1 MHSTTESFQKN
12 FALFEHS
19 LNGESELP
27 LHQLRRRSLERFS
40 TLGFPTT
47 RDEDWRFTNI
57 APLAAT
63 QFRPILVSEPH
74 SITPAQV
81 AAAGY
86 AGQSGERLVFVNGH
100 FAPGLSQLGEVGN
113 GATVSNLAAAIKA
126 DAAAVEQFIESLPAT
141 KPDPF
146 AALNT
151 AFIRDGVFISV
162 PSGVII
168 EQPIHLLFIGVA
180 TSEATVAHLRNLISV
195 GENAQATIIEE
206 YVSIG
211 GGGNHAT
218 FTNPVT
224 QIAAAPN
231 ATVNHYRIQ
240 HEQELGFHI
249 GTFHATLDRASTV
262 NSITFTLGS
271 AIVRNNTNAVLA
283 GPGAHCTMDGV
294 YLANETQLVDNHTTL
309 DHAAPNCTSHELY
322 KGVLNDRGRGVF
334 SGRIIVRQ
342 DAQKTDS
349 KQSNRNLL
357 LSDTAIIDSK
367 PQLEIFADDVKCTHG
382 ATIGQLS
389 DESLFYL
396 RARGIGLAEARAILT
411 YAFAEEVVE
420 HIAIPELRDYLETL
434 LNTRLEH

>member
-1 MHSTTESFQKN
+1 MTSTTESFLKN
-12 FALFEHS
+12 FALLEQS

-27 LHQLRRRSLERFS
+27 LHQLRRRSLERFT

-47 RDEDWRFTNI
+47 RDEEWRFTNI
-57 APLAAT
+57 APLT
-63 QFRPILVSEPH
+63 STPFRPVLIPEPH
-74 SITPAQV
+74 SITETDIAT
-81 AAAGY
+81 AAY
-86 AGQSGERLVFVNGH
+86 AGNAAHRLVFVNGH
-100 FAPGLSQLGEVGN
+100 FAPELSNLGKVET
-113 GATVSNLAAAIKA
+113 GATVNNLATVIKA
-126 DAAAVEQFIESLPAT
+126 NALVVEQLIESLPTT

-151 AFIRDGVFISV
+151 AFVRDGAFISV
-162 PSGVII
+162 PKGSII
-168 EQPIHLLFIGVA
+168 EQPIHLLFIGSA
-180 TSEATVAHLRNLISV
+180 ASEATVSHLRNLISV
-195 GENAQATIIEE
+195 GANAQVTIIEE

-211 GGGNHAT
+211 GSYST

-224 QIAAAPN
+224 QIAAGQN

-240 HEQELGFHI
+240 HEQESGFHV
-249 GTFHATLDRASTV
+249 GTFHATLERGSTV

-271 AIVRNNTNAVLA
+271 TIVRNNTNAVLA
-283 GPGAHCTMDGV
+283 GPSAHCTMDGV
-294 YLANETQLVDNHTTL
+294 YLANGTQLIDNHTTL
-309 DHAAPNCTSHELY
+309 DHAAPHCTSHELY

-382 ATIGQLS
+382 ATIGQLE
-389 DESLFYL
+389 DDALFYL
-396 RARGIGLAEARAILT
+396 RARGIGLAQARAILT
-411 YAFAEEVVE
+411 FAFAEEVVE
-420 HIAIPELRDYLETL
+420 HIAIPELCDYLETL

>member
-1 MHSTTESFQKN
+1 MTSTTESFLKN
-12 FALFEHS
+12 FALLEQS

-27 LHQLRRRSLERFS
+27 LHLVRRRSLERF
-40 TLGFPTT
+40 TALGFPTT

-57 APLAAT
+57 TPLT
-63 QFRPILVSEPH
+63 STHFRPVLMPEPH
-74 SITPAQV
+74 GIAASDV
-81 AAAGY
+81 ATAGY
-86 AGQSGERLVFVNGH
+86 AGEAAHRLVFINGH
-100 FAPGLSQLGEVGN
+100 FAPELSQLGEVGK
-113 GATVSNLAAAIKA
+113 GVAVRNLAAAVKTAPQEI
-126 DAAAVEQFIESLPAT
+126 ELLIESLPVA

-151 AFIRDGVFISV
+151 AFLRDGAFIRV
-162 PSGVII
+162 PNGAII
-168 EQPIHLLFIGVA
+168 EQPIHLLFIGIA
-180 TSEATVAHLRNLISV
+180 PAEATVSHLRNLIAV

-206 YVSIG
+206 YASIG
-211 GGGNHAT
+211 SGHPT

-224 QIAAAPN
+224 QIVAGQN
-231 ATVNHYRIQ
+231 AIVNHYRIQ
-240 HEQELGFHI
+240 HEQESGFHV
-249 GTFHATLDRASTV
+249 GTLHAELAQSSTV

-271 AIVRNNTNAVLA
+271 AIVRNNTSALLA
-283 GPGAHCTMDGV
+283 GTGAHCTMDGI
-294 YLANETQLVDNHTTL
+294 YLANGTQLVDNHTTL

-357 LSDTAIIDSK
+357 LSDTAVIDSK

-389 DESLFYL
+389 DDSLFYL

>member
-1 MHSTTESFQKN
+1 MTSTTESFLKN
-12 FALFEHS
+12 FALLEQS
-19 LNGESELP
+19 LNGESEFP
-27 LHQLRRRSLERFS
+27 LHQLRRRSLERFA

-47 RDEDWRFTNI
+47 RDEEWRFTNI
-57 APLAAT
+57 APLAST
-63 QFRPILVSEPH
+63 PFRPALKAESH
-74 SITPAQV
+74 TITPTDV
-81 AAAGY
+81 ATAGY
-86 AGQSGERLVFVNGH
+86 VGNTAHRLVFVNGH
-100 FAPGLSQLGEVGN
+100 FAPELSQIGEVGS
-113 GATVSNLAAAIKA
+113 GTTVTNLAAVIKA
-126 DAAAVEQFIESLPAT
+126 NALVVEQAIESLPVT

-151 AFIRDGVFISV
+151 AFVRDGAFISV
-162 PSGVII
+162 PKGSII
-168 EQPIHLLFIGVA
+168 EQPIHLLFIGSA
-180 TSEATVAHLRNLISV
+180 ASESTVSHLRNLISV
-195 GENAQATIIEE
+195 SENAQVTIIEE

-211 GGGNHAT
+211 GSHPT

-224 QIAAAPN
+224 QIDAGEN

-240 HEQELGFHI
+240 HEQESGFHI
-249 GTFHATLDRASTV
+249 GTFHATLERGSIV

-271 AIVRNNTNAVLA
+271 TIVRNNTNAVL
-283 GPGAHCTMDGV
+283 GGTGAHCTMDGV
-294 YLANETQLVDNHTTL
+294 YLANGTQLVDNHTTL
-309 DHAAPNCTSHELY
+309 DHAAPHCTSHELY

-382 ATIGQLS
+382 ATIGQLE
-389 DESLFYL
+389 DDALFYL
-396 RARGIGLAEARAILT
+396 RARGIGLAQARAILT

-420 HIAIPELRDYLETL
+420 HISIPELRNYLEAL

>member
-1 MHSTTESFQKN
+1 MHSTTESFLKN
-12 FALFEHS
+12 FALLEHS

-40 TLGFPTT
+40 ALGFPTT

-63 QFRPILVSEPH
+63 HFRPVLLPEPH
-74 SITPAQV
+74 SITPAQ
-81 AAAGY
+81 AAAIGY
-86 AGQSGERLVFVNGH
+86 AGQSAHRLVFVNGH

-113 GATVSNLAAAIKA
+113 GVAVGNLAAVIKA
-126 DAAAVEQFIESLPAT
+126 DAGVVEQFIESLPAT
-141 KPDPF
+141 RPDPF

-151 AFIRDGVFISV
+151 AFLRDGAFISV
-162 PSGVII
+162 PNGSII
-168 EQPIHLLFIGVA
+168 QQPIHLLFIGA
-180 TSEATVAHLRNLISV
+180 APSEATVAHLRNLISV
-195 GENAQATIIEE
+195 GANAQATIIEE
-206 YVSIG
+206 YVSV
-211 GGGNHAT
+211 GGGNPT

-224 QIAAAPN
+224 QIAAGEN

-240 HEQELGFHI
+240 HEQESGFHV
-249 GTFHATLDRASTV
+249 GTFHATLERASTV

-271 AIVRNNTNAVLA
+271 AIVRNNTNAVLG

-294 YLANETQLVDNHTTL
+294 YLANGTQLVDNHTTL

-396 RARGIGLAEARAILT
+396 RARGIGLAQARAILT

-420 HIAIPELRDYLETL
+420 HIAIPELCDYLEAL